1 MSITPDRSPR
11 EQLMDPTAPEA
22 PTMGATDTREQQMPS
37 TDSHRGRNR
46 AYVAGCLVAAA
57 AAAVA
62 GVVLLLNGGDDQPAA
77 APPTASAPA
86 KSSPTPAP
94 AISTPPTPEDVAV
107 AAAKAKYLEYV
118 RVHDQVAQGGYK
130 NLNLYDAVAIS
141 PERTELALE
150 ARRTAAVR
158 TTGSSVVAT
167 LGVQSVKL
175 TTDPKRSFSEVRL
188 LGCLDVRA
196 VKAFKAD
203 GSSAITANRLPR
215 IAFTA
220 LVQMVP
226 ASSFTEPGRAGRW
239 FVAKVEYPGGGTTC

>member
-1 MSITPDRSPR
+1 MSITADDRPPR
-11 EQLMDPTAPEA
+11 EQLMEPTAPQA
-22 PTMGATDTREQQMPS
+22 PTMGATDTREEQIPS

-57 AAAVA
+57 GAAVG
-62 GVVLLLNGGDDQPAA
+62 GVVLLIGGDSKPAA
-77 APPTASAPA
+77 APPTPSAPA
-86 KSSPTPAP
+86 TSSPTPAP
-94 AISTPPTPEDVAV
+94 AISTPLTPEDVAT

-130 NLNLYDAVAIS
+130 NLKLYDAVAIS

-167 LGVQSVKL
+167 LGVQSAKL

-188 LGCLDVRA
+188 RGCLDVRA

-203 GSSAITANRLPR
+203 GSSAVTANRLPR

-226 ASSFTEPGRAGRW
+226 ASSFTEPGRAGGW
-239 FVAKVEYPGGGTTC
+239 FVAKV